1 MAKKDQNVDIVP
13 RGSPVINGSP
23 SIWYVAGVCIL
34 GWVIYKSGYDTGVNV
49 SRKILRRHDKDV
61 RRMKRDAAKREKQL
75 RKELSPE
82 TETDN
87 KWKWWP
93 W

>member
-1 MAKKDQNVDIVP
+1 MAKKDSTDVDL
-13 RGSPVINGSP
+13 RGSPTINAVP

-49 SRKILRRHDKDV
+49 SRKILKRHDKDV
-61 RRMKRDAAKREKQL
+61 KRLKKEAAKREKQL

-82 TETDN
+82 TEN

>member
-1 MAKKDQNVDIVP
+1 MAKKDLDADAVS
-13 RGSPVINGSP
+13 RSSPVDTVPPG
-23 SIWYVAGVCIL
+23 IWYIAGVSLI
-34 GWVIYKSGYDTGVNV
+34 GWIMYRTGYAAGTSISSQV
-49 SRKILRRHDKDV
+49 LRRHDKDA
-61 RRMKRDAAKREKQL
+61 RRMKKEAEKREKQL

-82 TETDN
+82 TEN

>member
-1 MAKKDQNVDIVP
+1 MAKKESNDVDL
-13 RGSPVINGSP
+13 RDSPVGYMPP
-23 SIWYVAGVCIL
+23 SMWYVAGIFLL
-34 GWVIYKSGYDTGVNV
+34 GFIVYRSGYHTGVDV
-49 SRKILRRHDKDV
+49 SRKVLRRHDKDV
-61 RRMKRDAAKREKQL
+61 RRLKKEAAKREKQL

-82 TETDN
+82 TEN

>member
-1 MAKKDQNVDIVP
+1 MAKGSGDKASPDVPQIVGAP
-13 RGSPVINGSP
+13 I
-23 SIWYVAGVCIL
+23 SIWHVIGMGVIVCI
-34 GWVIYKSGYDTGVNV
+34 VYKSGYETGVSV

-61 RRMKRDAAKREKQL
+61 KRLKKEAAKREKQL

-82 TETDN
+82 TEK